1 MSLNDHRLGTL
12 LKKHE
17 FVISKEIDCAI
28 KKWTATLSPAI
39 NKKMLA
45 PPCNFNVAA
54 FNLFPFVLELPQV
67 ERNGRKGSR
76 QASRTRQEIH

>member
-12 LKKHE
+12 LKKLE

-45 PPCNFNVAA
+45 PPYNLNVAA
-54 FNLFPFVLELPQV
+54 FNLFSIRFIIAAIKRE
-67 ERNGRKGSR
+67 
-76 QASRTRQEIH
+76 